1 MANPH
6 GVSALTLRDRLLQS
20 RLIHREARL
29 QLALAALHDRRRE
42 LERHDTEIPK
52 PLLAA
57 IAGFEEELAGVRDG
71 LRGTTSVGAGRASP
85 SVAEAVVRR
94 RNPVGSGADSET
106 IASTGERARAQGH

>member
-71 LRGTTSVGAGRASP
+71 LRGTTSVGARRDWPAHQAHTQRRH
-85 SVAEAVVRR
+85 VA
-94 RNPVGSGADSET
+94 
-106 IASTGERARAQGH
+106 

>member
-6 GVSALTLRDRLLQS
+6 GVSALTLRDSLLQS

-57 IAGFEEELAGVRDG
+57 IAGFEEELAGVRNG
-71 LRGTTSVGAGRASP
+71 LRGTTSVGARRDSP
-85 SVAEAVVRR
+85 THEAHTQRRHVA
-94 RNPVGSGADSET
+94 
-106 IASTGERARAQGH
+106 